1 MVLDHLTRM
10 AHAVEDG
17 WAAAWASLG
26 AVPATPPALVDDT
39 AACLRVC
46 TPGMPE
52 MLLNIVMRYAAAGP
66 APVSAAD
73 VERVI
78 APYRQHRL
86 PFQWWLTLGAEPA
99 GLRERLRALGLR
111 SWGGATSMTLALD
124 GWRPRYPSPAAGA
137 QLCLAATE
145 RDGEDGV
152 SVICDVFF
160 LPREATTRWT
170 TANPAFRTYL
180 ARLNGRPVAAMNT
193 MWHDG
198 AVLLFNVATL
208 PAARRRGIAG
218 NLAILALA
226 EARDAGCALA
236 TLTATPEARRL
247 YEELGFRACATME
260 QWVPGHDLMTDLVRG
275 RRAPGLDGAS

>member
-1 MVLDHLTRM
+1 M
-10 AHAVEDG
+10 ARAVEDG

-26 AVPATPPALVDDT
+26 AVPATPPTLVDNS

-52 MLLNIVMRYAAAGP
+52 MLLNIVLRYAGP

-86 PFQWWLTLGAEPA
+86 PFQWWLSLGAEPE
-99 GLRERLRALGLR
+99 GLREQLRALGMR
-111 SWGGATSMTLALD
+111 YWGGAPPLTLPID
-124 GWRPRYPSPAAGA
+124 GWKPRYLSPAAGT
-137 QLCLAATE
+137 QLCLAADA
-145 RDGEDGV
+145 RDGEDAV

-160 LPREATTRWT
+160 LPREATARWT
-170 TANPAFRTYL
+170 IANPAFRTYL

-193 MWHDG
+193 IWHDG

-218 NLAILALA
+218 NLAILALT
-226 EARDAGCALA
+226 EARAAGCTLA

-275 RRAPGLDGAS
+275 RRRTAGLDGFS